1 MLNLDGNSGPYLQY
15 TYARTQSVLGKLKT
29 QNSKLKTKSQN
40 EKPEKILDSSFGFD
54 LCALTFEINSEE
66 LSLLRAIYRFP
77 EAVLEATQNY
87 APNLICNYLY
97 DLAQKFNFFYH
108 KHRILESDQQDFRL
122 VLTMATGQVLKNGLT
137 LLGIAAPERM

>member
-1 MLNLDGNSGPYLQY
+1 LQY

-40 EKPEKILDSSFGFD
+40 EKPEKILDSSCGFD

-66 LSLLRAIYRFP
+66 LSLLRAIYQFP
-77 EAVLEATQNY
+77 EVVLEAAQNY

-97 DLAQKFNFFYH
+97 DLAQKFNLFYN
-108 KHRILESDQQDFRL
+108 KRRILESDRQDFRL
-122 VLTMATGQVLKNGLT
+122 ALTAATGQVLKNGLT